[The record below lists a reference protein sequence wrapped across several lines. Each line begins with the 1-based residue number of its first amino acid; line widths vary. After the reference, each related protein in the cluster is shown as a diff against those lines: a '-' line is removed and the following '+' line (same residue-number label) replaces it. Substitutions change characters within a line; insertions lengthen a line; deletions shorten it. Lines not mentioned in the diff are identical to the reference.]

1 VGEAQGVDFPA
12 VMRALGEIGYDRV
25 VTCCPGEPAYEG
37 EDAISESRR
46 SAAMREY
53 VRSIGF

>member
-1 VGEAQGVDFPA
+1 
-12 VMRALGEIGYDRV
+12 MRALGEIGYDRV

-37 EDAISESRR
+37 EDAVSESRR

-53 VRSIGF
+53 VRSIGC